1 MVIPFGNV
9 RSELELPNWWL
20 LFADEKVLS
29 VKEESEGSE
38 RGSDGEQDP
47 VVRKWC

>member
-1 MVIPFGNV
+1 MPPHL
-9 RSELELPNWWL
+9 SNWNCRIGGCCL
-20 LFADEKVLS
+20 QMRKVLS
-29 VKEESEGSE
+29 VKEDSEGSE